1 MTKGKQPMTSTIPA
15 DKINQKMQELIN
27 NNPASLLVF
36 DQEIEKGQ
44 AILQEQHVDFERMQ
58 QLNEQI
64 KALAE
69 KSGATIDQIKQLKK
83 EFNQVFDSYKK
94 GYAKL
99 KELALTIKVGYE
111 TETLVAKHYLF
122 KENEK
127 IMLELQ
133 DSEN

>member
-1 MTKGKQPMTSTIPA
+1 MTSTIPA

-27 NNPASLLVF
+27 DNPASLLVF
-36 DQEIEKGQ
+36 DQEIEKSQG
-44 AILQEQHVDFERMQ
+44 ILQEQHVDFERMQ

-64 KALAE
+64 KVLAE
-69 KSGATIDQIKQLKK
+69 KSGTTIDQIKQLKK

-94 GYAKL
+94 GYTKL
-99 KELALTIKVGYE
+99 KEIALTIKVAYE
-111 TETLVAKHYLF
+111 TEAMVAKHYLF

-133 DSEN
+133 NIEN

>member
-1 MTKGKQPMTSTIPA
+1 MTSTIPA

-27 NNPASLLVF
+27 DNPASLLVF
-36 DQEIEKGQ
+36 DQEIEKSQG
-44 AILQEQHVDFERMQ
+44 ILQEQHVDFERMQ

-64 KALAE
+64 KVLAE
-69 KSGATIDQIKQLKK
+69 KSGTTIDQIKQLKK

-94 GYAKL
+94 GYTKL
-99 KELALTIKVGYE
+99 KEIALTIKVAYE
-111 TETLVAKHYLF
+111 TEAMVAKHYLF

-133 DSEN
+133 NSEN